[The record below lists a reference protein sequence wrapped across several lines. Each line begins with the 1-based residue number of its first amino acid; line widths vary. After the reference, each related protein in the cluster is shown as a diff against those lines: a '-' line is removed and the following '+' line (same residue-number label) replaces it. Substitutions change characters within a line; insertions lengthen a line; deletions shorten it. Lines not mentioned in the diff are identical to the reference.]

1 VEEFTMPVKVTTAP
15 GKMEL
20 IYPNTKKYQTID
32 VVGLHPDDFS
42 VAEDQYL
49 VDVRIWKTILKR
61 GNEKVLFCCA
71 VIFQCSGIFSMPE
84 SIYF

>member
-1 VEEFTMPVKVTTAP
+1 MVSIQKKGDKVTASYKWQSDVEEFTMPVKVTTAP

-49 VDVRIWKTILKR
+49 VDVRIWKTYIEERK
-61 GNEKVLFCCA
+61 
-71 VIFQCSGIFSMPE
+71 
-84 SIYF
+84 